1 MKRIVSRPIKDIA
14 LGIYDG
20 PHATPKEA
28 EDGPIFLG
36 ISEITPDGRLRT
48 ENAKRLS
55 EADFETW
62 TRRVTPQE
70 NDIVFTYEATL
81 HRYALIPSDFRACLG
96 RRLGL
101 VRPNPKFVVP
111 KWLHYYMLSAQW
123 RSVVESNVI
132 SGATVDRIPIKRFP
146 DFPVDVPPLSLQE
159 TAVEI
164 LEPYDALIENNRR
177 RMALLEQAARQIYDE
192 WFVRLRFP
200 GHERSKL
207 TESPLGMVPEQW
219 RVVTLGDITTKIGSG
234 ATPRGG
240 GAAYHEEGIT
250 LIRSL
255 NVYDFRFDTDGLA
268 FITDEQADELSNV
281 TVQENDILLNITGAS
296 VCRCCMVPPRL
307 LPARVNQHVMI
318 IRTDTEKADPFYV
331 LCAINSD
338 QRKRQLLSYAQVGST
353 REALTKTTVSNFQV
367 VLPEPRVLS
376 DFSEQARDI
385 FHQCDILMAQTAKLT
400 QARDLLLPR
409 LMSGEIEV

>member
-1 MKRIVSRPIKDIA
+1 MKWKTMR
-14 LGIYDG
+14 LGDVL
-20 PHATPKEA
+20 T
-28 EDGPIFLG
+28 L
-36 ISEITPDGRLRT
+36 
-48 ENAKRLS
+48 KRGHDL
-55 EADFETW
+55 
-62 TRRVTPQE
+62 
-70 NDIVFTYEATL
+70 
-81 HRYALIPSDFRACLG
+81 PSDTRQEGEVPVVSSAGITGFHNVAAASAPGVVTG
-96 RRLGL
+96 RYGTIGEVYFLECDYWPL
-101 VRPNPKFVVP
+101 NTALYVVDFKGTHP
-111 KWLHYYMLSAQW
+111 RFAAYFLRNLLKDYKSEKAA
-123 RSVVESNVI
+123 VP
-132 SGATVDRIPIKRFP
+132 GVDRNVLHEFQVK
-146 DFPVDVPPLSLQE
+146 VPRRDTQEQIASVLS
-159 TAVEI
+159 T
-164 LEPYDALIENNRR
+164 YDDLIENNRR
-177 RMALLEQAARQIYDE
+177 RMALLEQAARQLYDE

-385 FHQCDILMAQTAKLT
+385 FHQCDILTAQTAKLT